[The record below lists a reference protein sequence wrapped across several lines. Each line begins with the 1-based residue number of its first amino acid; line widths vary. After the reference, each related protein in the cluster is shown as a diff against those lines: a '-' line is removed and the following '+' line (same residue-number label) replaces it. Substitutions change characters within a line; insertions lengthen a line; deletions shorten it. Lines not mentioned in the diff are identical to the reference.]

1 MPNQGSIAN
10 VIWQA
15 QIKSY
20 YCICYIMLYKIRLH
34 GITCGSLKPFLDKFM
49 KRIKI
54 VVVGG
59 GAGGL
64 ELVRRLGLHFTPQ
77 THDILLIDKNR
88 THIWKPLLHEVATGS
103 LDANLDEVGYGGHG
117 IRWGYRFFNG
127 TFSGINR
134 IKKLVLTDPLNDENG
149 NEVISAREISYDY
162 LVLAVGG
169 VSNDFGIPGVKSHA
183 MFLENRKQA
192 DKFRARLLNA
202 CFKVSHS
209 LVESDNSPVVNLI
222 IVGGGA
228 TGVELSAELLN
239 VASSLNQYGLTD
251 FDENRIRLTLIEA
264 GDRLLPALPEKLS
277 IAAIEELTAIGVD
290 VRLNTVVSE
299 VYNDKILTENGDIIN
314 SDITVWAAGVRGA
327 KYLADLDGLET
338 DHLDRLIVNEH
349 LQTTHDP
356 AVFAMGDCASFTPS
370 GLTRPLPPRAQA
382 AHQMARAV
390 FKNIISLTED
400 RDLRPFIYNDRGS
413 LVSLSRFS
421 TVGSLMGNLI
431 GGRLAIEGRLARIA
445 YMSLYRLHLLAI
457 HGWLRGTTLILVG
470 HVNRIARPK
479 LKVH

>member
-1 MPNQGSIAN
+1 
-10 VIWQA
+10 
-15 QIKSY
+15 
-20 YCICYIMLYKIRLH
+20 
-34 GITCGSLKPFLDKFM
+34 M
-49 KRIKI
+49 KRTQI
-54 VVVGG
+54 VIVGG

-64 ELVRRLGLHFTPQ
+64 ELARRLGSHFRRQ

-134 IKKLVLTDPLNDENG
+134 EKKVVLTDPLHDDNG
-149 NEVISAREISYDY
+149 NEVISAREINYDY

-169 VSNDFGIPGVKSHA
+169 VSNDFNIPGVKNHA

-192 DKFRARLLNA
+192 DNFRARLLNA

-209 LVESDNSPVVNLI
+209 SLKGDGSPVVDLV

-239 VASSLNQYGLTD
+239 VASSLRHYGLTD
-251 FDENRIRLTLIEA
+251 FDENRIRLTLLEA
-264 GDRLLPALPEKLS
+264 GDRLLRALPEKLS
-277 IAAIEELTAIGVD
+277 IAAMKELSEIGVD
-290 VRLNTVVSE
+290 VRLNTAVSQ
-299 VYNDKILTENGDIIN
+299 VYSDRILTETGDTIN
-314 SDITVWAAGVRGA
+314 SDITLWAAGVRGA
-327 KYLADLDGLET
+327 KYLADLDGLAT
-338 DHLDRLIVNEH
+338 DRLDRLIVNKH

-356 AVFAMGDCASFTPS
+356 AIFAVGDCASFTPLGS
-370 GLTRPLPPRAQA
+370 NGPLPPRAQA

-390 FKNIISLTED
+390 FENIISLAEN
-400 RDLRPFIYNDRGS
+400 RSLKPFIYNDRGS

-445 YMSLYRLHLLAI
+445 YMSLYRLHILAI
-457 HGWLRGTTLILVG
+457 HGWLRGVTLILVG

>member
-1 MPNQGSIAN
+1 
-10 VIWQA
+10 
-15 QIKSY
+15 
-20 YCICYIMLYKIRLH
+20 
-34 GITCGSLKPFLDKFM
+34 M
-49 KRIKI
+49 KRTQI
-54 VVVGG
+54 VIVGG

-64 ELVRRLGLHFTPQ
+64 ELARRLGLHFRGQ

-117 IRWGYRFFNG
+117 IRCGYNFFNG
-127 TFSGINR
+127 TFSGIDR
-134 IKKLVLTDPLNDENG
+134 VKKVVFTDPLNDDNG
-149 NEVISAREISYDY
+149 NEIISAREINYDY

-183 MFLENRKQA
+183 MFLENRRQA
-192 DKFRARLLNA
+192 DNFRARLLNA

-209 LVESDNSPVVNLI
+209 LIKGNDSPIVNLV

-239 VASSLNQYGLTD
+239 VASSLRHYGLTD
-251 FDENRIRLTLIEA
+251 FDENRIQLTLLEA

-277 IAAIEELTAIGVD
+277 IAATEELTEIGVD
-290 VRLNTVVSE
+290 VRLNTVVSQ
-299 VYNDKILTENGDIIN
+299 VNSDQILTKTGDTIN

-327 KYLADLDGLET
+327 KYLAELDGLAT
-338 DHLDRLIVNEH
+338 DRLDRLIVNKH
-349 LQTTHDP
+349 LQTTNDP
-356 AVFAMGDCASFTPS
+356 AVFAMGDCASFTPPGS
-370 GLTRPLPPRAQA
+370 NKPLPPRAQA
-382 AHQMARAV
+382 AHQMARIV
-390 FKNIISLTED
+390 FENIKSLTED
-400 RDLRPFIYNDRGS
+400 KGLKPFIYNDRGS

-457 HGWLRGTTLILVG
+457 HGWLRGAMLILLG

>member
-1 MPNQGSIAN
+1 
-10 VIWQA
+10 
-15 QIKSY
+15 
-20 YCICYIMLYKIRLH
+20 
-34 GITCGSLKPFLDKFM
+34 M
-49 KRIKI
+49 KRTQI
-54 VVVGG
+54 VIVGG

-64 ELVRRLGLHFTPQ
+64 ELARRLGLHFKRK

-117 IRWGYRFFNG
+117 IRWGYRFFNAS
-127 TFSGINR
+127 FSGIDR
-134 IKKLVLTDPLNDENG
+134 TKKVVLTDPLYDEKG
-149 NEVISAREISYDY
+149 NEIISAREIKYDY

-183 MFLENRKQA
+183 MFLEDRKQA
-192 DKFRARLLNA
+192 DNFRARLLNA

-209 LVESDNSPVVNLI
+209 LIKGDQSLAVNLV

-239 VASSLNQYGLTD
+239 VASSLRHYGLTD
-251 FDENRIRLTLIEA
+251 FDENRIRLTLLEA

-277 IAAIEELTAIGVD
+277 TAAIEELKSIGVD

-299 VYNDKILTENGDIIN
+299 VYSEQILTENGEIIN
-314 SDITVWAAGVRGA
+314 SDITVWAAGVKGA
-327 KYLADLDGLET
+327 KYLANLDSLAT
-338 DHLDRLIVNEH
+338 DRLDRLIVNEH
-349 LQTTHDP
+349 LQITADP

-370 GLTRPLPPRAQA
+370 GSTKPLPPRAQA
-382 AHQMARAV
+382 AHQMARTV
-390 FKNIISLTED
+390 YENIISLAED

>member
-1 MPNQGSIAN
+1 
-10 VIWQA
+10 
-15 QIKSY
+15 
-20 YCICYIMLYKIRLH
+20 
-34 GITCGSLKPFLDKFM
+34 M
-49 KRIKI
+49 KRTQI
-54 VVVGG
+54 VIVGG

-64 ELVRRLGLHFTPQ
+64 ELARRLGLHFKRQ

-117 IRWGYRFFNG
+117 IRWGYRFFNAR
-127 TFSGINR
+127 FSGIDR
-134 IKKLVLTDPLNDENG
+134 TKKVVLTEPLYDEKG
-149 NEVISAREISYDY
+149 NEIISAREIKYDY

-183 MFLENRKQA
+183 MFLEDRKQA
-192 DKFRARLLNA
+192 DNFRARLLNA

-209 LVESDNSPVVNLI
+209 LIKGDQSPAVNLV

-239 VASSLNQYGLTD
+239 VASSLRHYGLTD
-251 FDENRIRLTLIEA
+251 FDENRIRLTLLEA

-277 IAAIEELTAIGVD
+277 IAAIEELKSIGVD
-290 VRLNTVVSE
+290 VRLNTAVSE
-299 VYNDKILTENGDIIN
+299 VCSEQILTENGEIIN
-314 SDITVWAAGVRGA
+314 SDITVWAAGVKGA
-327 KYLADLDGLET
+327 KYLANLDSLAT
-338 DHLDRLIVNEH
+338 DRLDRLIVNEH
-349 LQTTHDP
+349 LQTTADP

-370 GLTRPLPPRAQA
+370 GSTKPLPPRAQA
-382 AHQMARAV
+382 AHQMARTV
-390 FKNIISLTED
+390 YENIISLAED

>member
-1 MPNQGSIAN
+1 MKSTQI
-10 VIWQA
+10 VI
-15 QIKSY
+15 
-20 YCICYIMLYKIRLH
+20 
-34 GITCGSLKPFLDKFM
+34 
-49 KRIKI
+49 
-54 VVVGG
+54 VGG

-64 ELVRRLGLHFTPQ
+64 ELARRLGSHFRRQ

-134 IKKLVLTDPLNDENG
+134 EKKVVLTDPLHDDNG
-149 NEVISAREISYDY
+149 NEVISAREINYDY

-169 VSNDFGIPGVKSHA
+169 VSNDFNIPGVKNHA

-192 DKFRARLLNA
+192 DNFRARLLNA

-209 LVESDNSPVVNLI
+209 SLKGDGSPVVDLV

-239 VASSLNQYGLTD
+239 VASSLRHYGLTD
-251 FDENRIRLTLIEA
+251 FDENRIRLTLLEA
-264 GDRLLPALPEKLS
+264 GDRLLRALPEKLS
-277 IAAIEELTAIGVD
+277 IAAMKELSEIGVD
-290 VRLNTVVSE
+290 VRLNTAVSQ
-299 VYNDKILTENGDIIN
+299 VYSDRILTETGDTIN
-314 SDITVWAAGVRGA
+314 SDITLWAAGVRGA
-327 KYLADLDGLET
+327 KYLADLDGLAT
-338 DHLDRLIVNEH
+338 DRLDRLIVNKH
-349 LQTTHDP
+349 LQTTNDP
-356 AVFAMGDCASFTPS
+356 AIFAVGDCASFTPPGS
-370 GLTRPLPPRAQA
+370 TGPLPPRAQA

-390 FKNIISLTED
+390 FENIISLAEN
-400 RDLRPFIYNDRGS
+400 RSLKPFIYNDRGS

-445 YMSLYRLHLLAI
+445 YMSLYRLHILAI
-457 HGWLRGTTLILVG
+457 HGWLRGVTLILVG

>member
-1 MPNQGSIAN
+1 MQGSCGFRN
-10 VIWQA
+10 RFFHCL
-15 QIKSY
+15 KSLI
-20 YCICYIMLYKIRLH
+20 YCSFAFVQSNQLKLRL
-34 GITCGSLKPFLDKFM
+34 LDKFM
-49 KRIKI
+49 KRTKI
-54 VVVGG
+54 VIVGG

-64 ELVRRLGLHFTPQ
+64 ELARRLGLHFRRQ
-77 THDILLIDKNR
+77 THDVLLIDKNR

-127 TFSGINR
+127 TFSGIDR
-134 IKKLVLTDPLNDENG
+134 VKKVVFTDPLYDENG
-149 NEVISAREISYDY
+149 NEVISAHEINYDY

-169 VSNDFGIPGVKSHA
+169 VSNDFGISGVKTHA
-183 MFLENRKQA
+183 MFLENRRQA
-192 DKFRARLLNA
+192 DNFRARLLNS
-202 CFKVSHS
+202 CFRVSHS
-209 LVESDNSPVVNLI
+209 LIKGDNSPVVNLV

-228 TGVELSAELLN
+228 TGVELSAELLK
-239 VASSLNQYGLTD
+239 VASSLRHYGLTD
-251 FDENRIRLTLIEA
+251 FDENRIQLTLLEA

-277 IAAIEELTAIGVD
+277 IAATEELTGIGVE
-290 VRLNTVVSE
+290 VRLNTVVSK
-299 VYNDKILTENGDIIN
+299 VKSDQILTKAGDKIN

-327 KYLADLDGLET
+327 KYLTELDGLAT
-338 DHLDRLIVNEH
+338 DRLDRLIVNKH

-356 AVFAMGDCASFTPS
+356 AVFAMGDCASFTPP
-370 GLTRPLPPRAQA
+370 GATKPLPPRAQA
-382 AHQMARAV
+382 AHQMARVV
-390 FKNIISLTED
+390 FENIKSLTEGK
-400 RDLRPFIYNDRGS
+400 DLKPFIYNDRGS

-457 HGWLRGTTLILVG
+457 HGWLRGAMLILLG